1 MTVTRFL
8 KEYLKDFARITITAD
23 NGDILYTGDV
33 VSVRREIITGLYVKS
48 ISGLGDENDMIITCY
63 EG

>member
-8 KEYLKDFARITITAD
+8 REYLKDFARITITSD

-33 VSVRREIITGLYVKS
+33 VSVSREIITGLYVKP
-48 ISGLGDENDMIITCY
+48 ISGLGDENDIIITCY